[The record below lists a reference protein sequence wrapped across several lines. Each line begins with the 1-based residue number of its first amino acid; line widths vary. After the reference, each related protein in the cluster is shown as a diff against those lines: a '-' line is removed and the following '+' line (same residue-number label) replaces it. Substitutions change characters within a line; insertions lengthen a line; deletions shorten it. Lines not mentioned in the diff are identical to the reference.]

1 MKEFR
6 HTVIYHTD
14 CALPLYDEVDV
25 LVCGGGPAGIAAAS
39 MAARQGRSVL
49 LVERLGFLGGAAVAG
64 GSGTVCGT
72 FLCSDTPEAD
82 GPRQTVFG
90 FTEEFLQAM
99 RARGG
104 VTPPQLYGKTY
115 LITHDPQVYKEVAEE
130 LVLGAGAGILYH
142 TNIFGVIKEGDIFYG
157 VVIDTKS
164 GLAQIRA
171 KVLIDATG
179 DADLVYRAGGGY
191 TMGDNGTIQNP
202 TAMFRLGGVDT
213 ARFSDYW
220 GPDTISPDCVTELLH
235 EANRQG
241 WHLPRAKVW
250 VFPTPRPGELLMN
263 TTLLTGRDGRAL
275 NVCNP
280 EDHTEAE
287 IVGRRQVQ
295 EYARFFREHIPGCE
309 HSFINDC
316 SPEVGVRQTRSI
328 RGIARLTNDDVA
340 HARKRSDGIC
350 RCPWPIELHAG
361 ETPYLF
367 WLINDY
373 YEVPYGSLVPE
384 TGEHLL
390 VAGRNLCAE
399 HQALAS
405 CRVTA
410 QCFEYGHAAALAADL
425 SIRRDLP
432 LRELSGAEIRA
443 RMNENGA
450 LSGAFSHARIP
461 NQLCFLPSYGTIK
474 GKKGGAAH
482 DQPGLC

>member
-1 MKEFR
+1 M
-6 HTVIYHTD
+6 
-14 CALPLYDEVDV
+14 
-25 LVCGGGPAGIAAAS
+25 
-39 MAARQGRSVL
+39 
-49 LVERLGFLGGAAVAG
+49 
-64 GSGTVCGT
+64 
-72 FLCSDTPEAD
+72 
-82 GPRQTVFG
+82 
-90 FTEEFLQAM
+90 
-99 RARGG
+99 
-104 VTPPQLYGKTY
+104 
-115 LITHDPQVYKEVAEE
+115 
-130 LVLGAGAGILYH
+130 LGAGAGILYH

-213 ARFSDYW
+213 AHFSDYW

-241 WHLPRAKVW
+241 WHLPRVKVW

-295 EYARFFREHIPGCE
+295 EYARFFREQIPGCE

-450 LSGAFSHARIP
+450 RL
-461 NQLCFLPSYGTIK
+461 
-474 GKKGGAAH
+474 
-482 DQPGLC
+482 D

>member
-1 MKEFR
+1 
-6 HTVIYHTD
+6 
-14 CALPLYDEVDV
+14 
-25 LVCGGGPAGIAAAS
+25 
-39 MAARQGRSVL
+39 
-49 LVERLGFLGGAAVAG
+49 
-64 GSGTVCGT
+64 
-72 FLCSDTPEAD
+72 
-82 GPRQTVFG
+82 
-90 FTEEFLQAM
+90 
-99 RARGG
+99 
-104 VTPPQLYGKTY
+104 
-115 LITHDPQVYKEVAEE
+115 
-130 LVLGAGAGILYH
+130 
-142 TNIFGVIKEGDIFYG
+142 
-157 VVIDTKS
+157 
-164 GLAQIRA
+164 
-171 KVLIDATG
+171 
-179 DADLVYRAGGGY
+179 
-191 TMGDNGTIQNP
+191 
-202 TAMFRLGGVDT
+202 
-213 ARFSDYW
+213 
-220 GPDTISPDCVTELLH
+220 
-235 EANRQG
+235 
-241 WHLPRAKVW
+241 
-250 VFPTPRPGELLMN
+250 MN

-295 EYARFFREHIPGCE
+295 EYARFFREQIPGCE

-390 VAGRNLCAE
+390 VAGATCAPSTRPW
-399 HQALAS
+399 QAAGSLPS
-405 CRVTA
+405 
-410 QCFEYGHAAALAADL
+410 ALNMDTLPRWAADL

-450 LSGAFSHARIP
+450 RL
-461 NQLCFLPSYGTIK
+461 
-474 GKKGGAAH
+474 
-482 DQPGLC
+482 D